1 MTQQEAARQKSQTK
15 IVDGV
20 EIAYDDVGS
29 GPCVVLLHGY
39 PFNRSLWR
47 AQVEV
52 LSKDHRVIVPDLRGH
67 GESAVM
73 PAPATMEL
81 MAKDVAGLLESL
93 DISHATI
100 GGLSMGGYVALAFY
114 RLFPSRVVS
123 LILASTR
130 AQGDSEEAK
139 QNRKQQEEKALREGM
154 EGIADGLLPKLLTPD
169 TVAKS
174 PEVVK
179 QLRGMMADTDP
190 KGAAAA
196 LQGMAIRQD
205 QTTFLSRITVPTL
218 ILVGDEDAITPLPDA
233 ELLHRE
239 IKGSH
244 LEVIAG
250 AGHVLNLERPEEFN
264 GAMARFID
272 KFV

>member
-1 MTQQEAARQKSQTK
+1 MTQYEAARQKSQTQ
-15 IVDGV
+15 VVNGV

-47 AQVEV
+47 KQVEV
-52 LSKDHRVIVPDLRGH
+52 LRKDHRVIVPDLRGH
-67 GESAVM
+67 GESEVM

-81 MAKDVAGLLESL
+81 MAGDVAGLLESL
-93 DISHATI
+93 EISQATI

-114 RLFPSRVVS
+114 RLFPSNVLS

-130 AQGDSEEAK
+130 AQGDSDEAK

-196 LQGMAIRQD
+196 LQGMAVRQD
-205 QTTFLSRITVPTL
+205 QTSFLSRITKPTL
-218 ILVGDEDAITPLPDA
+218 ILVGDEDAITPLADA
-233 ELLHRE
+233 ELMHRE
-239 IKGSH
+239 IRGSH
-244 LEVIAG
+244 LEIIAG

-264 GAMARFID
+264 AAVV
-272 KFV
+272 KFLS